1 MSVLVQLNPTRTNI
15 RLSNCWKPIFPIPAS
30 VLSLPGLCGTHQ
42 EPSTPPGQCP
52 SSSQRGAGPEM
63 GWGDTSLLVLGKHHS
78 STPGMQLWSLGG
90 VCGAGIPVM
99 STVSSPGEAELSELP
114 EASVITQAR
123 SGCIHLE
130 YELRTTH

>member
-1 MSVLVQLNPTRTNI
+1 MSVLVQLNTTHTNI

-63 GWGDTSLLVLGKHHS
+63 GGGGHIPAGAGQTSLQHTGHAALV
-78 STPGMQLWSLGG
+78 PGRCLWCRYS
-90 VCGAGIPVM
+90 CNEHCQQ
-99 STVSSPGEAELSELP
+99 PGRGRAIRAP
-114 EASVITQAR
+114 
-123 SGCIHLE
+123 
-130 YELRTTH
+130 